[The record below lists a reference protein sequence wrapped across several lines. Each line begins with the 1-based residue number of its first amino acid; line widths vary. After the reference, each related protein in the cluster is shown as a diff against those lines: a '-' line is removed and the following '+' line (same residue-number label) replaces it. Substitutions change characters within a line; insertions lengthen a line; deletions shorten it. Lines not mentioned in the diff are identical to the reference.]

1 LDNMTLEELQILVT
15 ATADEAIARLDAVK
29 ERVVSLNELSNKA
42 TTVNVGTGQTKENL
56 NGLAKAA
63 KGATEDV
70 KATGTAANVAGDK
83 LKKVGEEAGT
93 AGGKFQKFGADAQG
107 SSQTATMAF
116 AAVAV
121 AAKTAFDGIKNSVN
135 NGIAAIQQYQAAM
148 IGLNSVAQGKGIG
161 ETELQAATSK
171 VVDAF
176 FDASSAATAYKNLLT
191 RGFSLDQATNAIL
204 RLKDSAAF
212 GRQSS
217 LGFAQSI
224 VSATEGLRNENS
236 VLVDNAGVTKNV
248 AKMWEEYAKARGVAT
263 TSLTQAQKVEAEYQ
277 GIMQET
283 TLQVGDFAKMTNTL
297 AGAQANAAQQSLLA
311 SQSFGDAMTPLVGA
325 GEQVKTGLL
334 AAIRETVETFPALT
348 AGATTAAASFTA
360 LIAVVATLKTA
371 LTLLKSAGVV
381 TSLLSPLGKVSAV
394 IGVIATLYTA
404 VKKGIEAAAEAEEE
418 RKQANIEAANSA
430 KSNVDSLNNLVARY
444 KELASSS
451 ELTLDEQLEL
461 KELQEKLRKDYGY
474 TGESV
479 ENLAGSYDTLT
490 EAIKTAREEAE
501 KKSVDSLTQVT
512 ADKQKTA
519 LDSVGNSYKDA
530 AYWYEKLLQSQNDY
544 AKAESEGRTGDMG
557 IIQQTIDY
565 QQGQFDKAKAP
576 LEQASSSFLDWFLA
590 LTEQNKASIEAT
602 GGTWNKSLAEA
613 LANMFTF
620 DAGTL
625 STEECEES
633 AKNVG
638 QSFVYTAANALMEA
652 VSSPEVAAALT
663 AGQEFHKK
671 ISEGYQPTKEEY
683 NEVVK
688 SYDKLKEAI
697 AKALSSITGKDI
709 KADSAD
715 VASFMSSLGLPEA
728 VANGWDALGD
738 AIRAAKLKDA
748 KKQVDDITTSLK
760 KQQTEL
766 DNGTA
771 MAQHIQ
777 GWKQALVAYNNA
789 KAGSDAQTTAFKKL
803 KEEAAALGLTVTNS
817 ADDIEQT
824 NNAINGMSSSIDSWS
839 TTAINGLV
847 TLRDQL
853 IQVQANS
860 VVNGKV
866 TVDTSVAVKAL
877 NALIKLWNGVRV
889 LLGLK
894 PIKVDDSGQHHGG
907 GSSSTPTTTTAQ
919 TDTAYE
925 KAIDALEH
933 LKAMGQETLEQE
945 LAYLQNINQQA
956 ARYNLTTEER
966 LNLEERIHDVQESI
980 ADQDKEDLDTLA
992 NGVVSALQARYEAM
1006 KDQELDALDQ
1016 SRKAWEDWRDSNVSA
1031 VQAQIDALDELSE
1044 AEDREADDAEK
1055 KRKIANLQQQLEYE
1069 QDTYNRAKLQQQL
1082 TDAQNSYADWL
1093 KKNARE
1099 DQKTALEKQIDAIN
1113 ARAESELSNLD
1124 DQQQKIEDAYAA
1136 RLQTA
1141 ALEAE
1146 AEKLLM
1152 NSTQQQII
1160 ALINQYA
1167 PDYNATGQNLGE
1179 QLYQGFLGRVGNI
1192 ATWFT
1197 SFNNAVNNAQ
1207 NAMATQAQNAAS
1219 GFYQQANANGIST
1232 SNVTVNQTNQFY
1244 TPVETPSQTARRIQ
1258 QANEELALSLLTA

>member
-1 LDNMTLEELQILVT
+1 MDDMTLEQLQIVVT
-15 ATADEAIARLDAVK
+15 ASAEDAIAQLDAVH
-29 ERVVSLNELSNKA
+29 ERVLALNGLSNQ
-42 TTVNVGTGQTKENL
+42 TTNVNVGTGQTKENL
-56 NGLAKAA
+56 NGIATSAKNAEQGVTGAGKAA
-63 KGATEDV
+63 D
-70 KATGTAANVAGDK
+70 AAAPKVRQVGD
-83 LKKVGEEAGT
+83 EAS
-93 AGGKFQKFGADAQG
+93 ASGGKFRLFGDSARTGGQN
-107 SSQTATMAF
+107 ATIAF
-116 AAVAV
+116 VAVAA
-121 AAKTAFDGIKNSVN
+121 AAKTAFDGITSSVT
-135 NGIAAIQQYQAAM
+135 NGISAIQQYQAAM

-161 ETELQAATSK
+161 EAELQAATGK

-176 FDASSAATAYKNLLT
+176 FDASSAATAFKNLLT

-236 VLVDNAGVTKNV
+236 ILVDNAGVTKNV

-283 TLQVGDFAKMTNTL
+283 TLQVGDFSKMTNTL

-334 AAIRETVETFPALT
+334 TALRETVETFPALA
-348 AGATTAAASFTA
+348 AGATTAAASFTG
-360 LIAVVATLKTA
+360 LVAVMAALKTA
-371 LTLLKSAGVV
+371 IDLIGKSSVI
-381 TSLLSPLGKVSAV
+381 TSLLSPLGKVAAV
-394 IGVIATLYTA
+394 IGVVATLYTA
-404 VKKGIEAAAEAEEE
+404 VKKGVEAAAEAEEE

-451 ELTLDEQLEL
+451 ALTLDEQLEL
-461 KELQEKLRKDYGY
+461 KELQEKLRTDYGY
-474 TGESV
+474 TGESIDQ
-479 ENLAGSYDTLT
+479 LSGKYDNLT

-519 LDSVGNSYKDA
+519 LDDTQKMYQSAADAYKDYVKAQQEYADISTSLNSGDLTSFERNNLQNQQDA
-530 AYWYEKLLQSQNDY
+530 AKIALDDAKSQW
-544 AKAESEGRTGDMG
+544 ET
-557 IIQQTIDY
+557 
-565 QQGQFDKAKAP
+565 AKAP
-576 LEQASSSFLDWFLA
+576 LEQASNDFLNWFLA
-590 LTEQNKASIEAT
+590 LTEQNAASVEAT

-620 DAGTL
+620 DAGDL
-625 STEECEES
+625 SSQESEDS
-633 AKNVG
+633 AKNYG

-652 VSSPEVAAALT
+652 VSSPEVATALT
-663 AGQEFHKK
+663 AAQDFHKK
-671 ISEGYQPTKEEY
+671 LADGYEPTEEEY
-683 NEVVK
+683 NTIVK
-688 SYDKLKEAI
+688 SYDKLKTAI
-697 AKALSSITGKDI
+697 AKALSSLTGKDV

-715 VASFMSSLGLPEA
+715 VASFMSSIGVPEA
-728 VANGWDALGD
+728 VANGWDQFGD

-748 KKQVDDITTSLK
+748 KKQLDDITTSLK
-760 KQQTEL
+760 KQQNEL
-766 DNGTA
+766 NDGSA
-771 MAQHIQ
+771 MAKHIQ

-789 KAGSDAQTTAFKKL
+789 KAGTAAQTAAFKVL
-803 KEEAAALGLTVTNS
+803 EQEAAALGLKVTNS

-824 NNAINGMSSSIDSWS
+824 NNAINGMAGSIDSWS

-877 NALIKLWNGVRV
+877 NGLIALWNTVRTM
-889 LLGLK
+889 LGLK
-894 PIKVDDSGQHHGG
+894 PIKTDSSSHSGG
-907 GSSSTPTTTTAQ
+907 GHSSTPATTTTQ

-933 LKAMGQETLEQE
+933 LKSMGQETLEQE
-945 LAYLQNINQQA
+945 LAYLQNINRQA
-956 ARYNLTTEER
+956 AKYNLTTEER
-966 LNLEERIHDVQESI
+966 LNLEERIHAVQESI
-980 ADQDKEDLDTLA
+980 ADRDKEDLDTLA
-992 NGVVSALQARYEAM
+992 NGVVSALQSRYESM
-1006 KDQELDALDQ
+1006 RDQETEALDK

-1031 VQAQIDALDELSE
+1031 IQAQIDALDELSS
-1044 AEDREADDAEK
+1044 AEDRESEDAEK
-1055 KRKIANLQQQLEYE
+1055 KRKIANLQQQLQYE
-1069 QDTYNRAKLQQQL
+1069 QDSYNRAKLQQQL
-1082 TDAQNSYADWL
+1082 SDAQDSYSDWL
-1093 KKNARE
+1093 KKNARD

-1113 ARAESELSNLD
+1113 ARADTELSKLD
-1124 DQQQKIEDAYAA
+1124 DQQQAIEDAYAA

-1141 ALEAE
+1141 SLEAE
-1146 AEKLLM
+1146 AEKILM
-1152 NSTQQQII
+1152 SNTQQQII

-1192 ATWFT
+1192 A
-1197 SFNNAVNNAQ
+1197 N
-1207 NAMATQAQNAAS
+1207 
-1219 GFYQQANANGIST
+1219 
-1232 SNVTVNQTNQFY
+1232 
-1244 TPVETPSQTARRIQ
+1244 
-1258 QANEELALSLLTA
+1258 